1 MGNWDRDALDQEGRD
16 KFINYLKEHGY
27 SCSKSR
33 LKLFD
38 LVHSIH
44 HHFDSEELV
53 KIANENKLQISRAT
67 IFRNLV
73 LLEEAGFIKK
83 VQFTDR
89 HTHYEHIYGHKV
101 HDHMICVKCGV
112 VVEFFKRSIQVA
124 LEEVASE
131 HSFVAH
137 SHKLE
142 IMGHCKKCNPD
153 S

>member
-1 MGNWDRDALDQEGRD
+1 MGKRESNASNQEARK
-16 KFINYLKEHGY
+16 KFICYLKENGY

-33 LKLFD
+33 LELFD

-53 KIANENKLQISRAT
+53 KIASQSHRQISRAT
-67 IFRNLV
+67 IFRNLA

-89 HTHYEHIYGHKV
+89 HTHYEHVYGHEI
-101 HDHMICVKCGV
+101 HDHMICTCCGT
-112 VVEFFKRSIQVA
+112 VVEFFKRSILVA
-124 LEEVASE
+124 LEEVANE
-131 HSFVAH
+131 HSFTVD

-142 IMGHCKKCNPD
+142 IMGHCKKC
-153 S
+153 SAK